1 MHARRAALAVAVSA
15 TLLLGL
21 VASSASAHRP
31 PRGDA
36 WRVEL
41 LCEGRPCPETTRRG
55 DRWVMGQYGDRYTI
69 RLHNDSDH
77 AVEAVVTV
85 DGRDVVNGRSGS
97 YANRG
102 YIVGAWDSVDID
114 GWRVNLSQVAAF
126 RFTDVPDSYAGR
138 VDGGRNT
145 GVIGVAFFPE
155 RERPVVRP
163 APIRPNTYG
172 GGRAPEVRPQEV
184 RAPASRQGRARLG
197 RRARGRPG
205 GRRRRRAQRHLPQQA
220 RRDPGAGH
228 TLRRDPQLVGQRG
241 RLPARQLAPQG
252 GGHAPLRRPRGP
264 DSPGHRPA
272 ATPLDP
278 LAPARLGPLRR
289 PSARPLPGS
298 LVGTQGPAPAP
309 PPAPPPAPAP
319 APAPGPAPSARWSP
333 TPGQER

>member
-172 GGRAPEVRPQEV
+172 GGGSIWDDEDAPRKSAPRRSAPPRAAKDGRGWGAEPEA
-184 RAPASRQGRARLG
+184 APAGDAAAGRSGTYRNKHAETQGLGTRYGETRSSSVSEVDFQRASSHPKAVVTLRYDDREGLI
-197 RRARGRPG
+197 ARGIDPPPRPWT
-205 GRRRRRAQRHLPQQA
+205 PS
-220 RRDPGAGH
+220 P
-228 TLRRDPQLVGQRG
+228 
-241 RLPARQLAPQG
+241 
-252 GGHAPLRRPRGP
+252 PRVS
-264 DSPGHRPA
+264 DRF
-272 ATPLDP
+272 
-278 LAPARLGPLRR
+278 
-289 PSARPLPGS
+289 
-298 LVGTQGPAPAP
+298 VAP
-309 PPAPPPAPAP
+309 PPDPF
-319 APAPGPAPSARWSP
+319 PGRW
-333 TPGQER
+333 